1 MCSQWLT
8 AGLSFP
14 MDFLPKL
21 SFLPTAP
28 PNSFLGLFCYPRTM
42 AGQVE
47 APWCLVIPCCHV
59 PRFSGFCCFHRFK
72 KYFTFGGVIYEHR
85 VYITSL
91 LLIPPTPPGLCP
103 PTRCFPSSWS
113 HILNS
118 VFKNRFQNLAW
129 SALWV
134 LQSDSIGTFSA
145 TNLCNGGVT
154 VSSRTEWG
162 LNLRSTVRLSLGPA
176 PKSLSSQLFKWL
188 LLFFLLTTE
197 PCVQVELFG
206 LCLPGLSPFSTSSQF
221 SFCCLLDFRSSYL
234 CFSLEWSLFPPSYS
248 NASLSLHMC
257 FPYLVDWAWR
267 RSDPCWRTG
276 RLIRSIHRCNAQS
289 RDKSAFPV
297 WNNNPS
303 IWREHSK

>member
-21 SFLPTAP
+21 SFLPTVP

-47 APWCLVIPCCHV
+47 DPWCLVIPCCHV
-59 PRFSGFCCFHRFK
+59 PGFSGFCCFHCFK

-85 VYITSL
+85 VCITSL

-103 PTRCFPSSWS
+103 PTRCFPSLWS

-134 LQSDSIGTFSA
+134 LQSDSIGIFSA

-154 VSSRTEWG
+154 VSPRTEWG
-162 LNLRSTVRLSLGPA
+162 LNLRSAMRLSLDQCPR
-176 PKSLSSQLFKWL
+176 LFPLNFWNG
-188 LLFFLLTTE
+188 FFSFS
-197 PCVQVELFG
+197 PHHGAVQVELFG
-206 LCLPGLSPFSTSSQF
+206 LCLTGLSPFSTSSQF

-234 CFSLEWSLFPPSYS
+234 CFSLEWSLFSPSYS
-248 NASLSLHMC
+248 DASLSLHTC
-257 FPYLVDWAWR
+257 FLYLVHWAWR
-267 RSDPCWRTG
+267 RSDPCWG
-276 RLIRSIHRCNAQS
+276 IHCCNAQS
-289 RDKSAFPV
+289 KDKSSFPV
-297 WNNNPS
+297 WNNNLS